1 MSGIVPYE
9 DDGLRK
15 PYSAGDAPS
24 FLEYLYKKG
33 RLIKVLLYVVT
44 SLIFLLMYAYTVQYT
59 LGTEFGSFSSGLI
72 AFAFIVFLGFVFAF
86 PAIPRQ
92 YRYQFKGKFRPDI
105 LEDELSEQLNAATA
119 TSLEFAALI
128 IIAISVLSI
137 GVLGVAGIL
146 SFPALFTLIP
156 LSATAI
162 DTGLISLVLISL
174 GQSNR
179 EFLRK
184 TLREE
189 EYLRYTS
196 IGNNKRIFVVLAI
209 VNALAVIFLYLAW

>member
-1 MSGIVPYE
+1 M
-9 DDGLRK
+9 
-15 PYSAGDAPS
+15 
-24 FLEYLYKKG
+24 
-33 RLIKVLLYVVT
+33 
-44 SLIFLLMYAYTVQYT
+44 
-59 LGTEFGSFSSGLI
+59 
-72 AFAFIVFLGFVFAF
+72 
-86 PAIPRQ
+86 
-92 YRYQFKGKFRPDI
+92 
-105 LEDELSEQLNAATA
+105 
-119 TSLEFAALI
+119 
-128 IIAISVLSI
+128 LSI

-209 VNALAVIFLYLAW
+209 VNALAVIFLYMAW

>member
-15 PYSAGDAPS
+15 PYSAGDALS

-86 PAIPRQ
+86 RQ
-92 YRYQFKGKFRPDI
+92 YPGNTVTSSKVNSGRIFWK
-105 LEDELSEQLNAATA
+105 
-119 TSLEFAALI
+119 TSLVSSLMRQLQRPWNLLRSSSLP
-128 IIAISVLSI
+128 SVC
-137 GVLGVAGIL
+137 
-146 SFPALFTLIP
+146 
-156 LSATAI
+156 
-162 DTGLISLVLISL
+162 
-174 GQSNR
+174 
-179 EFLRK
+179 
-184 TLREE
+184 
-189 EYLRYTS
+189 
-196 IGNNKRIFVVLAI
+196 
-209 VNALAVIFLYLAW
+209 